1 MKEIFLRFY
10 EELNNFLPSEKRKTQ
25 FKYISKSKQSIKD
38 IIESCGVP
46 HTQVDLIL
54 VNGKSVDFSYIAK
67 DGDRISVYPVF
78 ESVDIKDIT
87 NLRPEPLR
95 EIKFI
100 LDRHL
105 GKLARLLR
113 MLGFDTKY
121 DPSIDREQLIKK
133 SKNEGRIIISRSRE
147 LMKNNEVTHG
157 YCLTETAPG
166 EQLKKI
172 LSRFDLTDEII
183 PFSRCFICNSTLES
197 IEKSEIVDRLP
208 PKVRKSQQDFTIC
221 PNCNKL
227 YWKGSHYKMMKNFI
241 ENLINELKKE
251 NSWMKK

>member
-147 LMKNNEVTHG
+147 LMK
-157 YCLTETAPG
+157 
-166 EQLKKI
+166 
-172 LSRFDLTDEII
+172 
-183 PFSRCFICNSTLES
+183 
-197 IEKSEIVDRLP
+197 
-208 PKVRKSQQDFTIC
+208 
-221 PNCNKL
+221 
-227 YWKGSHYKMMKNFI
+227 
-241 ENLINELKKE
+241 
-251 NSWMKK
+251 